1 MAQGWGAGRGCLGQA
16 SPCGGQAVTRHCRVS
31 ILCNLAPRGA
41 QRCSQWA
48 QPQPRELP
56 SGGETGSMSAWRARS
71 CERVDTGSC
80 VDAGTGTWTEVGAW
94 RMLSSAFGVS
104 GGEPLQARLGFVSWC
119 LSLSPTR
126 QATTPHPALPG
137 VQHRNQLG
145 FCTFCR
151 RGQGSREAVTP
162 GVWKSECRS
171 IMRAHCSG
179 AVCKQLQ
186 AGSSPWAAG
195 WLLCPHGEMSNAS

>member
-1 MAQGWGAGRGCLGQA
+1 M
-16 SPCGGQAVTRHCRVS
+16 
-31 ILCNLAPRGA
+31 
-41 QRCSQWA
+41 
-48 QPQPRELP
+48 
-56 SGGETGSMSAWRARS
+56 
-71 CERVDTGSC
+71 
-80 VDAGTGTWTEVGAW
+80 DAGTGTWTEVGAW